1 MDILLVMLA
10 GMAVGR
16 FLFPAKAKRGNE
28 QLALVCTLV
37 LIFSMGVMLGQRDNF
52 LQDLFSLGAASF
64 LMFLVP
70 TVVSIVV
77 VYLLSERFLVKK
89 RRSGKEDPQ

>member
-28 QLALVCTLV
+28 RVALLCRT
-37 LIFSMGVMLGQRDNF
+37 FSPWAR
-52 LQDLFSLGAASF
+52 
-64 LMFLVP
+64 P
-70 TVVSIVV
+70 VS
-77 VYLLSERFLVKK
+77 
-89 RRSGKEDPQ
+89 

>member
-28 QLALVCTLV
+28 RLALVCTLV

-52 LQDLFSLGAASF
+52 LQDLFSLGT
-64 LMFLVP
+64 MFLIP

-89 RRSGKEDPQ
+89 HRSGKEDPQ